1 MELLVV
7 LVVVIAGI
15 AIQMLEPQLLELQVK
30 EVVVVRVVGNITL
43 VVVVVQAV
51 LVLILQ
57 INQMVV
63 LENFLQFLVLIYIGV
78 EAVVEL
84 LILLAQEEMAVLA
97 VEVVEQ

>member
-1 MELLVV
+1 MGLLAV

-15 AIQMLEPQLLELQVK
+15 AIQMLEPQLLEPQVK

-43 VVVVVQAV
+43 AVEVVQAV

-63 LENFLQFLVLIYIGV
+63 LENFLQFLVLIYTG
-78 EAVVEL
+78 EAEAEALRTPLAVVVT
-84 LILLAQEEMAVLA
+84 AVLV